1 MNLWDVTLTKCCV
14 SFNIMQEIMGY
25 LFLLQNDIL
34 GETKLGGWMQL
45 CYIAQLIV
53 RYHMT
58 VTVH

>member
-1 MNLWDVTLTKCCV
+1 
-14 SFNIMQEIMGY
+14 MQEIMGY